1 MFHARAAE
9 PSRAAST
16 NVCQIVKNKLVTSNN
31 LFQSFLM
38 GGFECSTHRRGDGKR
53 LDVIAGTRHDEF
65 ARQDYERMI
74 NIGMLTARDGTRWH
88 LIEKTPCEYDFSSV
102 IGQIRAARET
112 KMQVIWD
119 LFHYGY
125 PDDLDIMSAEFVN
138 RFAAFA
144 GKFTE
149 FLISEK
155 VVTPYLCPVN
165 EISFFAWAVGE
176 VGWWFPKFRGRG
188 NELKRQLIKA
198 SIAAARTI
206 KSIAPNA
213 VLIQTDPIINVLP
226 LAKTPDDTFHAQNY
240 HNSQYQALDM
250 ITGKINPELGG
261 SLNIIDAIGV
271 NFYPT
276 NQWRHRGGRRVFRG
290 NRSYKPFSEMLREF
304 YERYKIPLFVAET
317 GTEADDRADWFR
329 YVCDEVKIAIERGIP
344 VLGICLYPIV
354 NHPGWDDDRHCE
366 NGLWDYP
373 NDAGMREIYEPLAVE
388 VGKERDFPKNVLV
401 NK

>member
-1 MFHARAAE
+1 MA
-9 PSRAAST
+9 
-16 NVCQIVKNKLVTSNN
+16 SNN

-53 LDVIAGTRHDEF
+53 LDVIAATRHDEF
-65 ARQDYERMI
+65 AREDYARMV
-74 NIGMLTARDGTRWH
+74 NIGMLTARDGLRWH
-88 LIEKTPCEYDFSSV
+88 LIEKTPYEYDFSSV
-102 IGQIRAARET
+102 AGQIRAAQET
-112 KMQVIWD
+112 GLQVVWD

-125 PDDLDIMSAEFVN
+125 PDGLDITSAEFVN

-149 FLISEK
+149 FLISENVK
-155 VVTPYLCPVN
+155 TPYLCLVN

-188 NELKRQLIKA
+188 GEVKRQFIKA
-198 SIAAARTI
+198 SIAAAAAI
-206 KSIAPNA
+206 KNVAPNA

-226 LAKTPDDTFHAQNY
+226 LAKNPGDTFHARNY
-240 HNSQYQALDM
+240 HNSQYEALDM

-261 SLNIIDAIGV
+261 NPNIIDAVGV

-276 NQWRHRGGRRVFRG
+276 NQWRHPGGRRVFRG
-290 NRSYKPFSEMLREF
+290 NRGYKPFSKMLEEF
-304 YERYKIPLFVAET
+304 YEHYKIPLFVAET
-317 GTEADDRADWFR
+317 GTEDEARADWFR
-329 YVCDEVKIAIERGIP
+329 YICDEVKIAVKNGVP
-344 VLGICLYPIV
+344 VSGICLYPIV

-373 NDAGMREIYEPLAVE
+373 NNAGRREIYEPLAVE
-388 VGKERDFPKNVLV
+388 VGKERIFAENFPVYK
-401 NK
+401 